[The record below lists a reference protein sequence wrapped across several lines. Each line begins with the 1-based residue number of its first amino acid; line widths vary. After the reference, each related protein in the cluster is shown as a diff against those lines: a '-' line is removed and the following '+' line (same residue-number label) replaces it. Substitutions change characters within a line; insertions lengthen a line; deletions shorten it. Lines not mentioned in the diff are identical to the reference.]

1 MSFVPAV
8 SVWNRQSY
16 FKEKMGQRAFV
27 AVFSLWIAAGIA
39 LSAVGAVASYAWQPS
54 WPMLLGL
61 FVVSL
66 GGVFIALKGN
76 SVVWSIIGYLLI
88 VLPFGLMTGPIVA
101 MYTPASVFK
110 VLTVTA
116 GMVVGLGIVGTTYP
130 RSLEHWGIW
139 LLGTLLVLILGSVVT
154 ILAGAVGVQ
163 VHGAMRLWD
172 WVAVALFSGFV
183 VYDMNRAVRIERNH
197 KNAIDIALAVYL
209 DFANL
214 FVHLLSIMGTPVKRD

>member
-1 MSFVPAV
+1 MSFIPAV

-16 FKEKMGQRAFV
+16 FKEKMSQRAFV
-27 AVFSLWIAAGIA
+27 AVFSLWIAVGIA
-39 LSAVGAVASYAWQPS
+39 LSAFGAVVSYAWQPS

-61 FVVSL
+61 FAVTIA
-66 GGVFIALKGN
+66 GIFIGLKGEHIAW
-76 SVVWSIIGYLLI
+76 SVIGYLMI
-88 VLPFGLMTGPIVA
+88 VIPFGLMTGPIVA

-116 GMVVGLGIVGTTYP
+116 GMVVGLGIVGTSYP

-139 LLGTLLVLILGSVVT
+139 LLGALLVLILGSVVT
-154 ILAGAVGVQ
+154 IFAGAVGVQ
-163 VHGAMRLWD
+163 VQGAMRLWD

-209 DFANL
+209 DFAIL